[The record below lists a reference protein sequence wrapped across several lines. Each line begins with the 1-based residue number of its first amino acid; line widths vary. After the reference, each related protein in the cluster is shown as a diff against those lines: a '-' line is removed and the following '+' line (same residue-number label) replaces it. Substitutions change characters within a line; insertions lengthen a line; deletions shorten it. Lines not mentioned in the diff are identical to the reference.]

1 MGEYNI
7 PGSGVVGIEGGGMGM
22 PMDMEFLSYFLI
34 IYFGILLLILLYSVA
49 VYVLQSLGMYTIA
62 NRRGIHNPWLAWIP
76 VANVWTLG
84 SISDQYQY
92 VAKGKVRN
100 RRKILLGLNI
110 ALIVLTIAFFAVYMV
125 TIFSLVEKT
134 MISEPDMMDV
144 IGPLLTILGA
154 FLVLM
159 VVAIIQTVFVY
170 IAYYDLFASCNPENA
185 VLFLV
190 LGIFFSF
197 LLPYFVFFSRKKD
210 LGMPPR
216 KTQLPEQ
223 SAATA
228 EPEPQPEVVEV
239 QPKMVEEPT
248 EE

>member
-1 MGEYNI
+1 MGNYDYYDY
-7 PGSGVVGIEGGGMGM
+7 GM
-22 PMDMEFLSYFLI
+22 PPMDSGLDTEFFSYFMVAYLVI
-34 IYFGILLLILLYSVA
+34 MLLSFVYSVL

-110 ALIVLTIAFFAVYMV
+110 ALIVLMIAFFIVYMV
-125 TIFSLVEKT
+125 TVFSLIEET
-134 MISEPDMMDV
+134 MISEPEMMDV

-159 VVAIIQTVFVY
+159 VVAIIQTVFAY
-170 IAYYDLFASCNPENA
+170 IAYYDLFASCKPDNA

-216 KTQLPEQ
+216 KIQSPEL
-223 SAATA
+223 SAVQPTAPA
-228 EPEPQPEVVEV
+228 EPEPQLEMPEAA
-239 QPKMVEEPT
+239 EEPT